1 MSWVFVLF
9 LAQKLNVRNVDVK
22 TNENHVF
29 YLAMMNLETDAAIS
43 EMQAYCKTLV
53 FTYLET

>member
-1 MSWVFVLF
+1 MLL
-9 LAQKLNVRNVDVK
+9 LAQKLNVRNVEVK

-43 EMQAYCKTLV
+43 EVQAYCKTLV